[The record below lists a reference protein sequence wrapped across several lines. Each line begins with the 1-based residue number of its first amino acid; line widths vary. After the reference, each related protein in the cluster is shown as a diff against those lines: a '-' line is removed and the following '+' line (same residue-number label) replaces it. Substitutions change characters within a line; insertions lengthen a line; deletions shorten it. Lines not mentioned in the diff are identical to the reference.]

1 MAMKKHLTTT
11 ELAGTIGASPSTIKR
26 WIDEGRLEAS
36 RTPGGHRRVD
46 LSEAVRFI
54 RDSSLSV
61 RNPEVLGMAQ
71 WAGDND
77 SRAAGRA
84 LYAAMVGGSSERVPG
99 IILSLYLAGNSV
111 ASICDGPL
119 AEAMAEIGQLWHQST
134 TGIYIEHR
142 ATDLAVTALGQ
153 VRSFLPEPAA
163 DAPVAVGG
171 APAGDPYILP
181 SLAAATVLA
190 SVGWREMNL
199 GPDIPLDSLA
209 EAAKDT
215 GARLAW
221 LSVTAEQ
228 PAKLFKRRIQH
239 LARQL
244 YESGTTLVLGG
255 GGLPFVAKGPNL
267 WTGRSMA
274 ELAAYAR
281 GSMKAAA

>member
-1 MAMKKHLTTT
+1 MKKHLTTT
-11 ELAGTIGASPSTIKR
+11 ELAGTIGTSPSTIKR

-54 RDSSLSV
+54 RDSSLSITS
-61 RNPEVLGMAQ
+61 PEVLGMAE
-71 WAGDND
+71 WSGGDD

-84 LYAAMVGGSSERVPG
+84 LYAAMVGGSAERVPG
-99 IILSLYLAGNSV
+99 ILVSLYLAGNSV

-134 TGIYIEHR
+134 TGIYVEHR
-142 ATDLAVTALGQ
+142 ATDLAIAALGRI
-153 VRSFLPEPAA
+153 RSFLPDAA
-163 DAPVAVGG
+163 PGAPVAVGG

-199 GPDIPLDSLA
+199 GPDVPLDTMV
-209 EAAKDT
+209 EAARDT
-215 GARLAW
+215 GARLVW

-228 PAKLFKRRIQH
+228 AEKAFFQKVRN
-239 LARQL
+239 LAREL
-244 YESGTTLVLGG
+244 AGLGVTLVVGG
-255 GGLPFVAKGPNL
+255 GGLRGEMRGPNL

-281 GSMKAAA
+281 GRLTAAA